1 MSEEKKV
8 SRRKF
13 IATTAGAAVVCAV
26 GGFVGGYLAA
36 PGKVVE
42 KVVEKPVEKP
52 VEKIVYKPMPPK
64 PLKELIKRD
73 VIKIG
78 HIAIFSGP
86 FSTYGELMR
95 RGSTLAMEEINKE
108 GGIGGIPVK
117 IIYRDSA
124 AKPAEAVKQVRSLVE
139 REGCDF
145 IIGIDSS
152 GVVLSVAEV
161 MPEVNRLL
169 FVTHAATHRLTEDLI
184 YKKGIKEVFR
194 LSVPVYQDGVLA
206 AIVASY
212 LPAKKWACVHPDY
225 EYGYS
230 SWELFQ
236 KTLSKLRPDV
246 EFVAEAW
253 AKIGTTDFT
262 PQISAVMEKKPD
274 GIHTVEW
281 AFDLFTF
288 VRQAKAMGL
297 FDAVKYEG
305 GYAWIN
311 PMGAS
316 IDAME
321 TLKTEY
327 PEGCWVSG
335 RYIWQYPDT
344 PLNRHFVKAHVE
356 RWGHYPAYSGE
367 TSYTAVYL
375 IKRLIE
381 STQTLDIDTHIKELE
396 DSVVYCPAG
405 AVFIRKED
413 HQAVYEVPY
422 GQIKHD
428 PKYPIPVLTNL
439 TALPAQMYYRKPPFT
454 EIPPFKEILF

>member
-1 MSEEKKV
+1 MPPEEISRRDFLKYTAAFGAGLLIGGGVGYSIRKPEVQVVPKEGAPVVGEKK
-8 SRRKF
+8 
-13 IATTAGAAVVCAV
+13 
-26 GGFVGGYLAA
+26 
-36 PGKVVE
+36 
-42 KVVEKPVEKP
+42 
-52 VEKIVYKPMPPK
+52 
-64 PLKELIKRD
+64 LKET
-73 VIKIG
+73 IKIG

-86 FSTYGELMR
+86 FGTYGELQK
-95 RGSTLAMEEINKE
+95 RGSQLAMEEINAA
-108 GGIGGIPVK
+108 GGIMGSRVE

-139 REGCDF
+139 NEGCDF

-152 GVVLSVAEV
+152 GVVLGVAEV
-161 MPEVNRLL
+161 MPEVNKLL
-169 FVTHAATHRLTEDLI
+169 FVTHAATHRLTEELV

-194 LSVPVYQDGVLA
+194 LAVPVYQDGIMA
-206 AIVASY
+206 AFIAAQ
-212 LPAKKWACVHPDY
+212 LPATRWAGVHPDY
-225 EYGYS
+225 EYGYA

-262 PQISAVMEKKPD
+262 PYISSVMEKKPE

-281 AFDLFTF
+281 GVDLFTF
-288 VRQAKAMGL
+288 VRQAKQMGL
-297 FDAVKYEG
+297 FDAVKYDG

-311 PMGAS
+311 PMGYS

-321 TLKTEY
+321 ALKTEY

-335 RYIWQYPDT
+335 RYVWPYPDT
-344 PLNRHFVKAHVE
+344 ALNRKFVKAHLD

-375 IKRLIE
+375 IKKLVE
-381 STQTLDIDTHIKELE
+381 LTQTLDIDTHIKTLE
-396 DSVVYCPAG
+396 DMVVYSPAG
-405 AVFIRKED
+405 ARLIRKED

-428 PKYPIPVLTNL
+428 PNYPIPVLENL
-439 TALPAQMYYRKPPFT
+439 KAVPAQEYYRHPPF
-454 EIPPFKEILF
+454 EEMPPFRDLYKRVMSKA

>member
-1 MSEEKKV
+1 MAEKM
-8 SRRKF
+8 SRREF
-13 IATTAGAAVVCAV
+13 IKYAITLGVGLAV
-26 GGFVGGYLAA
+26 GGGIGFSLRKPEVQVVKEGAPVVG
-36 PGKVVE
+36 
-42 KVVEKPVEKP
+42 
-52 VEKIVYKPMPPK
+52 EKI
-64 PLKELIKRD
+64 KET
-73 VIKIG
+73 IKIG

-86 FSTYGELMR
+86 FGTYGELQK
-95 RGSTLAMEEINKE
+95 RGSMLAMEEINKA
-108 GGIGGIPVK
+108 GGIMGSKVQ

-161 MPEVNRLL
+161 MPEVNKLL
-169 FVTHAATHRLTEDLI
+169 FVTHAATHRLTEELV

-194 LSVPVYQDGVLA
+194 LAVPVYQDGILA
-206 AIVASY
+206 AFIAAQ
-212 LPAKKWACVHPDY
+212 LPATRWACVHPDY
-225 EYGYS
+225 EYGYA
-230 SWELFQ
+230 SWELFK

-262 PQISAVMEKKPD
+262 PLISSILEKKPD

-281 AFDLFTF
+281 GIDLFTF
-288 VRQAKAMGL
+288 VRQAKQTGL

-311 PMGAS
+311 PMGYS

-321 TLKTEY
+321 ALRTEY

-335 RYIWQYPDT
+335 RYIWMYPDT
-344 PLNRHFVKAHVE
+344 PLNRHFVKAHLD

-375 IKRLIE
+375 IKKLIE
-381 STQTLDIDTHIKELE
+381 LTQTLDIDVHIKTLE
-396 DSVVYCPAG
+396 DMVVYSPAG
-405 AVFIRKED
+405 VRYIRKED

-428 PKYPIPVLTNL
+428 PNYSIPVLKNL
-439 TALPAQMYYRKPPFT
+439 KAVPAQMYYRR
-454 EIPPFKEILF
+454 PPFKEMPPYKELYKEVMGTAKA